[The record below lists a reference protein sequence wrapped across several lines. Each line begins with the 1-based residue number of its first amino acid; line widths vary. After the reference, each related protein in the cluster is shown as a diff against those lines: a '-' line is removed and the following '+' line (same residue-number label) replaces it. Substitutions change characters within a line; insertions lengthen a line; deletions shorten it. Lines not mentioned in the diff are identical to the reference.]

1 MESRTPNTSQEIITS
16 NPAVPIA
23 TQSSATQIFLIK
35 EELPNTEIDSNSGIP
50 SAYQARQDQ
59 QRFVRITSHVQSS
72 NSPASRIPNEIAQNS
87 SLTTHTVTQ
96 DKSYPSNEDK
106 KQRTPVRKKE
116 MQSNCGPYICDKCK
130 KSFVHE
136 ASLKAHVRRTYCQ
149 EAKSLVSNAFKMIF
163 EHQNLRF
170 NGEGLQDS
178 SYHFSWFSEIP
189 TNSYRISQASQG
201 RRSLLL
207 SNMWKSL

>member
-1 MESRTPNTSQEIITS
+1 MESRTPNISQDIITS

-50 SAYQARQDQ
+50 SVYQARQDQ

-72 NSPASRIPNEIAQNS
+72 NSPASRISNEIAQNS

-106 KQRTPVRKKE
+106 KQRTPVKKKDI
-116 MQSNCGPYICDKCK
+116 QSNCGPYICDKCK

-149 EAKSLVSNAFKMIF
+149 EAKSLVSNASKMMI
-163 EHQNLRF
+163 EHQNLIF
-170 NGEGLQDS
+170 FQN
-178 SYHFSWFSEIP
+178 
-189 TNSYRISQASQG
+189 
-201 RRSLLL
+201 
-207 SNMWKSL
+207 